1 MVRAFEEPRAK
12 QATLAALAPHKYK
25 LVSLLKS
32 GEYYDEKE
40 TVMQLMR
47 LINVDDEPILH
58 EMVTKYLFEPRKR
71 LAGVSL
77 PGQTALILM
86 TFYLGYCKSDE

>member
-1 MVRAFEEPRAK
+1 
-12 QATLAALAPHKYK
+12 
-25 LVSLLKS
+25 
-32 GEYYDEKE
+32 
-40 TVMQLMR
+40 MR